1 MKLQRPGPP
10 VAVEAGGDAAR
21 EVRQRHWALGEV
33 GRLEHAEVAALLL
46 TAEDDAE
53 QPAVAFDGILRAR
66 HEDRL
71 AEAVVFAGRPAR
83 ALAALEVGDVA
94 RHNPAVA
101 VVAHAEALVEA
112 RELPGAVVELLL
124 LEGVG
129 LAGEIKGP
137 AEQPRRRRLLR
148 GRRAVGQREK

>member
-1 MKLQRPGPP
+1 MKLKRPGRP

-53 QPAVAFDGILRAR
+53 QPAVAFGGILRAR

-83 ALAALEVGDVA
+83 ALAALEVVVCQPILAPLAGAGIGDGA
-94 RHNPAVA
+94 RHNAHPA
-101 VVAHAEALVEA
+101 
-112 RELPGAVVELLL
+112 R
-124 LEGVG
+124 
-129 LAGEIKGP
+129 
-137 AEQPRRRRLLR
+137 
-148 GRRAVGQREK
+148 